1 MFRMTA
7 VTLLL
12 AALTTLPQHTAAQA
26 APHTYRN
33 PALHLIV
40 EYPATLD
47 TEDPVNPD
55 GYSYRTRFAL
65 HPDADPESK
74 GADPCSP
81 LLLAAGMGPDQPLDP
96 KKAKPGKIVPL
107 QPTGGFTINEIKIAC
122 LTRDN
127 MQQTPEEHLIDL
139 VENSRHIDGLKPMPR
154 TLTFDVG
161 GAKVIFAASSGPTA
175 DEKGHRNGSAGM
187 TYSGTAAALIDQ
199 RAFFFSFMAND
210 LGVFNRM
217 LASHVCFTAPACPAT
232 LPVLVPYEFKPA
244 P

>member
-1 MFRMTA
+1 MSPIVAAT
-7 VTLLL
+7 LL
-12 AALTTLPQHTAAQA
+12 AAALAALPPGLQAQS

-33 PALHLIV
+33 AALHLVV

-81 LLLAAGMGPDQPLDP
+81 LLLAVGMGPDQPLDA
-96 KKAKPGKIVPL
+96 KKAKPGRVVPL
-107 QPTGGFTINEIKIAC
+107 QPTGGFTISEIKIAC

-127 MQQTPEEHLIDL
+127 MQQTPEEHLADL
-139 VENSRHIDGLKPMPR
+139 VENSRHIDGLKPIPR
-154 TLTFDVG
+154 ALTFDVQ

-187 TYSGTAAALIDQ
+187 TYSGTAAALIDN
-199 RAFFFSFMAND
+199 RAFFFTFTAND

-217 LASHVCFTAPACPAT
+217 LASRVCFTAPACPAT
-232 LPVLVPYEFKPA
+232 LPVLAPYEFKPM